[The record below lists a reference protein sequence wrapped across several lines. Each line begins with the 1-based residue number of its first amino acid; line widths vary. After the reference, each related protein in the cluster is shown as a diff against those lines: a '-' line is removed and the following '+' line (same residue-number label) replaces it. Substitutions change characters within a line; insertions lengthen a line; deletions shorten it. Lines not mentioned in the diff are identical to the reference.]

1 MQLPIECTPMQLE
14 TFYIAKIAVAYD
26 IDNGTDDI
34 LAILFY
40 TGQKWFQ
47 IPVDDYFISTFIH
60 AYFLLK
66 LFKCN
71 PQQYLPVGTFAM
83 CI

>member
-26 IDNGTDDI
+26 IDDGAYDI

-47 IPVDDYFISTFIH
+47 VPVWIVDDYMQVFQAIH
-60 AYFLLK
+60 L
-66 LFKCN
+66 
-71 PQQYLPVGTFAM
+71 
-83 CI
+83 